1 MSQRKSYLIVGFLM
15 GFVLSSFIYAYFG
28 QQQSAADIEER
39 GRIIKL
45 AHALPVTH
53 PVHEAIEFMATRLEE
68 LSGGQ
73 LAMQIY
79 PSGQL
84 GDETKCLE
92 QLQLGTL
99 DMTKTSA
106 GVMGNFVKSM
116 KVFSIPYLFRDE
128 AHYWSVLDGEV
139 GAELLNILGTRDD
152 GAPTGFKGICYYD
165 GGSRNFYT
173 NREVNTPEDLKGL
186 KIRTMQDPVA
196 MDMVSAM
203 GASPTP
209 IPWGELYTALK
220 QGVVDGAE
228 NNPPSIVSS
237 RHYEAAKFLVM
248 DHHSRI
254 PDIVIM
260 SAKRWA
266 QFSKQEQDWIMQAA
280 EESKELQKTLWKA
293 STAAAVEVMTA
304 AGVKIVETDTE
315 LFKQASMPAIEKH
328 LKGEIAVY
336 YNKIQAVRG
345 DL

>member
-1 MSQRKSYLIVGFLM
+1 
-15 GFVLSSFIYAYFG
+15 
-28 QQQSAADIEER
+28 
-39 GRIIKL
+39 
-45 AHALPVTH
+45 
-53 PVHEAIEFMATRLEE
+53 
-68 LSGGQ
+68 
-73 LAMQIY
+73 MQIY

-128 AHYWSVLDGEV
+128 AHYGSVLDGEV